1 MKRTLLATLALAG
14 SLLISGLASAQT
26 ATVAAGPKLTVPPSG
41 AANVW
46 NVTLTN
52 AGANVWDVTAT
63 AASPAPNGNVG
74 FIQIGF
80 FDALGNGLDID
91 PAVSW
96 GKTSVAWTTADV
108 SSGFLTFTKKATALS
123 AAPGVNDTFTGQ
135 ITLTGATA
143 VKSVSAILTGTDNK
157 KVWSGY
163 ADVVPDPASLAL
175 ALTGLAPLGL
185 LRRRRATR

>member
-1 MKRTLLATLALAG
+1 
-14 SLLISGLASAQT
+14 
-26 ATVAAGPKLTVPPSG
+26 
-41 AANVW
+41 
-46 NVTLTN
+46 
-52 AGANVWDVTAT
+52 TAT
-63 AASPAPNGNVG
+63 A
-74 FIQIGF
+74 
-80 FDALGNGLDID
+80 GL
-91 PAVSW
+91 
-96 GKTSVAWTTADV
+96 
-108 SSGFLTFTKKATALS
+108 
-123 AAPGVNDTFTGQ
+123 NDTFTGQ